1 MKLRILLLLCVITT
15 AIYAQ
20 EEKFTTLKKVRGEFS
35 IQLSISDITGREAV
49 QRARDNAKRKALEEV
64 CGSHISIWD
73 QVEIT
78 DESESFTSLSVN
90 QINGEVAEFVVREEG
105 QTKSPNNES
114 ETIFY
119 CVADITIKQGLP
131 PDPDFKATVE
141 GLKSV
146 YIKNDIL
153 KFAILPHRD
162 CYMKL
167 FLMEDAETG
176 YLLYPNI
183 YDKSKIL
190 KGGQRIDITDSP
202 SYVFELTKSSPAE
215 KERNRLVFVFTKTEC
230 PFNSQVT
237 SRAEIEKWI
246 ASIPNNQKTLYFTLI
261 EIRDK

>member
-1 MKLRILLLLCVITT
+1 MKLKILLLLFLISTT
-15 AIYAQ
+15 LYAQ

-73 QVEIT
+73 QI
-78 DESESFTSLSVN
+78 VN

-105 QTKSPNNES
+105 QTKSETNDS

-131 PDPDFKATVE
+131 PDPNFKATVE

-162 CYMKL
+162 CYMKV
-167 FLMEDAETG
+167 FLMEDAEKG
-176 YLLYPNI
+176 YLIYPNI

-190 KGGQRIDITDSP
+190 TGGKRIDITDSP
-202 SYVFELTKSSPAE
+202 SYVFELTKSTTEE
-215 KERNRLVFVFTKTEC
+215 KEKNRLVFVFTKTEC

-246 ASIPNNQKTLYFTLI
+246 ASIPNNQKTLYSTVI
-261 EIRDK
+261 EIREK